1 MKKYKIIRTDLAD
14 SQLRETILYIAE
26 VYGQATALEKL
37 DEIEKQIMLLENF
50 PEMGVLPK
58 YYVLRKQGFRVLLLE
73 KNIVFYK
80 IDETQKQIIIY
91 AIVSYKQDYINI
103 IKGL

>member
-14 SQLRETILYIAE
+14 SQLRETILYLAE
-26 VYGQATALEKL
+26 VYGKDTALEKL
-37 DEIEKQIMLLENF
+37 DEIEKQIMLLEKF

-58 YYVLRKQGFRVLLLE
+58 YLVLRKQCFRVLLLE
-73 KNIVFYK
+73 KNMVFYK
-80 IDETQKQIIIY
+80 INDNQKQIIIY
-91 AIVSYKQDYINI
+91 AIVSYKQDYLNI

>member
-37 DEIEKQIMLLENF
+37 DEIEKQIMLLEKF

-58 YYVLRKQGFRVLLLE
+58 YYVLRKQGFRVLILE

-80 IDETQKQIIIY
+80 IDEKQKQIIIY